1 MTRRHPG
8 ARASWPQLMP
18 FSTSLANLLTLALFA
33 SAASAQP
40 PLAQAAI
47 RGRVIDR
54 ATAAPIVGAT
64 VEIRPPAGPARWQ
77 GQTDADGRFTW
88 AEATEG
94 RYVLTARAE
103 GYLETKQEIAVQ
115 GREDVAVEVTL
126 CAPPIVRGRVLR
138 PDGTPLAKSPVLLTI
153 TVWTSENTCT
163 VPTPQVTTDAQGRF
177 ELRAD
182 WLGRWELSAVAPG
195 AGWATCPPFVVQV
208 GETPAEITLKL
219 KPTFSISGRVTIKGT
234 DDPVAGARIDY
245 NPFGG
250 LGFSHAQTDA
260 QGRFALPD
268 LVPAK
273 HGLFA
278 IREGLLHGFVEVELT
293 GEKDVTDI
301 VIEMRRPHTV
311 RGLVLGPD
319 GATPIPNAKIRMNNG
334 YELEADP
341 QGRFALEKMPAGKA
355 GLTAWA
361 DGFAPEAADLEVLDD
376 RETPEVKVIFRHRGG
391 SIAGTVLDVEHNRPL
406 SGETVIAL
414 PDEEFRVWLL
424 PFVDLWRLQDF
435 RTFQWRGQKPFETQT
450 DADGHYLLPQLSGK
464 TYTVCLLP
472 KRGSN
477 VWQTGVVVKEGQPT
491 AGVNLDFHLHSPGC
505 LTGIL
510 RRADG
515 APLANASAML
525 DYRSPKMD
533 WGGGLVTDGEGR
545 YYLRLSGEGKSTLT
559 VSLAGFAPVTHE
571 VEFRQ
576 GVPLPDLDFVF
587 EPAVPEGEPTCA
599 LAGRVFRPDGQTPA
613 EGVWVA
619 AYTGDVALQTNLAT
633 QTGPDGAF
641 EVAGL
646 RPGRYGVLATPD
658 PGRFKMNWLT
668 PPDLAGLGPAMT
680 DPVALK
686 VGERKGDLRI
696 VLPQCASI
704 SGVVRNAE
712 TKEPVPDATVWP
724 HCFDVKPL
732 LLGDLMWPIRT
743 DRAGKFRLSGLL
755 AGTYRLT
762 VSGQNNVLDLPPIT
776 LKPGE
781 DLTVDVDLPA
791 KP

>member
-1 MTRRHPG
+1 MTERLPG
-8 ARASWPQLMP
+8 ARAARPQPLP
-18 FSTSLANLLTLALFA
+18 FPARHALLLALALLA
-33 SAASAQP
+33 SVASAQP
-40 PLAQAAI
+40 PLAQVAI
-47 RGRVIDR
+47 HGRVTDR
-54 ATAAPIVGAT
+54 ATGAPIVGAT
-64 VEIRPPAGPARWQ
+64 VEIGPPAGPARWQ
-77 GQTDADGRFTW
+77 GQTDADGRFAW
-88 AEATEG
+88 LEATEG
-94 RYVLTARAE
+94 KYVLKARAE
-103 GYLETKQEIAVQ
+103 GYLETTQEIAVQ
-115 GREDVAVEVTL
+115 GREDGAVEVAL
-126 CAPPIVRGRVLR
+126 YAPPIVRGRALK
-138 PDGTPLAKSPVLLTI
+138 PDGTPLPNSPVSLTI

-163 VPTPQVTTDAQGRF
+163 VPTPQVATDAEGRF
-177 ELRAD
+177 ELKAD

-195 AGWATCPPFVVQV
+195 AGWATCAPFVVKA
-208 GETPAEITLKL
+208 GETPPEVTLKL
-219 KPTFSISGRVTIKGT
+219 KPTFSISGRVVIKGT
-234 DDPVAGARIDY
+234 NDPVPEAQISY

-250 LGFSHAQTDA
+250 LGLNHAETDA
-260 QGRFALPD
+260 QGRFMLLD

-278 IREGLLHGFVEVELT
+278 TKEGLIHGFLEVELT
-293 GEKDVTDI
+293 GEKNPTDV
-301 VIEMRRPHTV
+301 VIEMRRPHLV
-311 RGLVLGPD
+311 RGTVVGPD
-319 GATPIPNAKIRMNNG
+319 ETTPVPNAKIRMDNG
-334 YELEADP
+334 YELQADP
-341 QGRFALEKMPAGKA
+341 QGRFTLDKMPAGKT

-361 DGFAPEAADLEVLDD
+361 DGFAPETAEVEVLDD
-376 RETPEVKVIFRHRGG
+376 RETPELKVILRHRGG
-391 SIAGTVLDVEHNRPL
+391 SLAGTVLDTEHNRAL
-406 SGETVIAL
+406 AGETVIAL
-414 PDEEFRVWLL
+414 PDKQFEVWLL
-424 PFVDLWRLQDF
+424 PFVGQWRLDDF
-435 RTFQWRGQKPFETQT
+435 RTYQWRGQKPFETQT
-450 DADGHYLLPQLSGK
+450 DANGRYLFSRLSED

-472 KRGSN
+472 KRGPN
-477 VWQTGVVVKEGQPT
+477 LWQTGVVVKEGGTT
-491 AGVNLDFHLHSPGC
+491 AGVDLQFSLHPPGY
-505 LTGIL
+505 LTGVF

-525 DYRSPKMD
+525 DFRGPNWDYD
-533 WGGGLVTDGEGR
+533 GGLATDGEGR
-545 YYLRLSGEGKSTLT
+545 YYLRLSAEGKSTLK

-571 VEFRQ
+571 VEYRQ
-576 GVPLPDLDFVF
+576 GAPLPDLDFVF

-619 AYTGDVALQTNLAT
+619 AYTGDVALQTRLAT

-641 EVAGL
+641 EVADL
-646 RPGRYGVLATPD
+646 RPGSYGVLATPD
-658 PGRFKMNWLT
+658 PSRFRMDWLT

-686 VGERKGDLRI
+686 AGERKGDLRI

-732 LLGDLMWPIRT
+732 LLGDLMLPIRT

-762 VSGQNNVLDLPPIT
+762 VSGQNSVLDLPPIS

-781 DLTVDVDLPA
+781 DRTLDVDLPA